1 MLQYD
6 DIFDLSHRILLSYSC
21 VKQQHM
27 VPPEAILVEKTS
39 TSDLKVPVNDQFILP
54 LSKSGLD
61 PACKNGI
68 V

>member
-1 MLQYD
+1 
-6 DIFDLSHRILLSYSC
+6 
-21 VKQQHM
+21 M